1 MIKCYF
7 FVVLVKIKFLHGV
20 DLISASFSFF
30 YPYTTRRGDQRR
42 GNLVQVSGEFELS
55 KFDLI
60 KQKRMNLGWTPEIG
74 LGLSLLRVGVIPH
87 SFTGVLL

>member
-1 MIKCYF
+1 MIKCDLF
-7 FVVLVKIKFLHGV
+7 VLVKIKFLHGV

-30 YPYTTRRGDQRR
+30 YPYTTRRG
-42 GNLVQVSGEFELS
+42 NLVQASAEFELS

-60 KQKRMNLGWTPEIG
+60 KEKRMNLSWTPEIG
-74 LGLSLLRVGVIPH
+74 LGLSLLGVGVIPH

>member
-1 MIKCYF
+1 M
-7 FVVLVKIKFLHGV
+7 H
-20 DLISASFSFF
+20 ASFSFF
-30 YPYTTRRGDQRR
+30 FPWYTTRQGDQRR